1 MKYTEI
7 KNTGINIPAIIFGT
21 SSLGNLYKLLDKKTK
36 MDIVRFISDL
46 RERGITIINSAV
58 FNGGFLIGG
67 DYFDYRLPD
76 KRNPEDWKIFR
87 WRESFFKICDQH
99 HVSPSHACISFG
111 MSHPAVSSIALNTSN
126 PGHVKRNVGEV
137 ENVVSSGFFTAMK
150 ENGLIDNDYPFV

>member
-67 DYFDYRLPD
+67 NRFLRYAI
-76 KRNPEDWKIFR
+76 NI
-87 WRESFFKICDQH
+87 
-99 HVSPSHACISFG
+99 
-111 MSHPAVSSIALNTSN
+111 M
-126 PGHVKRNVGEV
+126 
-137 ENVVSSGFFTAMK
+137 
-150 ENGLIDNDYPFV
+150 